1 MHSCAPDRD
10 GGGAIMDTH
19 PAYRVAAHQVHQHF
33 ALLNVAAFFKQR
45 GVPWIR
51 RLTGAAVQW
60 FPLPTPRQ

>member
-10 GGGAIMDTH
+10 GSRAIMDTH
-19 PAYRVAAHQVHQHF
+19 PADSVAAHQVHQHF

>member
-1 MHSCAPDRD
+1 
-10 GGGAIMDTH
+10 MDTH
-19 PAYRVAAHQVHQHF
+19 PADSVAAHQVHQHF